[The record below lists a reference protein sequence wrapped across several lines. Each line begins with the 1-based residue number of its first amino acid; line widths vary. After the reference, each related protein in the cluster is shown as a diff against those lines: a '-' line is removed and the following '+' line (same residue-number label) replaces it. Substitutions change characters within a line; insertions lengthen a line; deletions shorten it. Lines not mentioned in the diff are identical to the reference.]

1 MESFEMKQPNSK
13 RNQIDLYFQKIK
25 NWKQEFQILRSIAL
39 EIELQEEIKW
49 GQPCYTLNGQNIF
62 LIHGFKEYCAIL
74 FFKGALLKDPKKIL
88 IQQTKNVQSARQ
100 IRFKNVSEITK
111 LKTTI
116 KSYIKEAIQLE
127 QSGKKIVMKKTSEY
141 EVPEEFLKRLEEE
154 PKLQIAFESL
164 TPGRQRGYLLHFSGA
179 KKSETRV
186 ERIEKQITNILKGKC
201 LND

>member
-1 MESFEMKQPNSK
+1 MKQPNSK

-186 ERIEKQITNILKGKC
+186 ERIEKQITNILKGKG

>member
-1 MESFEMKQPNSK
+1 MKQPNSK

-186 ERIEKQITNILKGKC
+186 ERIEKQITNILKDKG